1 MQLFEDQDAKP
12 VYQGKAT
19 ARGIK
24 CDVWKQTRVN
34 WPGEYKSRMIWRWYF
49 TQSPQQP
56 VRSRLSVHRSV
67 ISQYQLGQGSSLGYA
82 SRMCRVEKC
91 SFGQV
96 PGVQVWKYCGNFV
109 DCVRKNLQ
117 TSYAFPIFPV
127 RSNFF
132 ASLESWCTGLATN
145 QIFKD
150 KIDLSFLNPFSAKVF
165 SFQVAGTLTE
175 KRMKIIW
182 IYQLGW

>member
-56 VRSRLSVHRSV
+56 VRSRLSVHHSV
-67 ISQYQLGQGSSLGYA
+67 ISQYEAEVLVLG
-82 SRMCRVEKC
+82 M
-91 SFGQV
+91 
-96 PGVQVWKYCGNFV
+96 
-109 DCVRKNLQ
+109 
-117 TSYAFPIFPV
+117 
-127 RSNFF
+127 
-132 ASLESWCTGLATN
+132 
-145 QIFKD
+145 
-150 KIDLSFLNPFSAKVF
+150 
-165 SFQVAGTLTE
+165 QVACVEWENVVLA
-175 KRMKIIW
+175 KF
-182 IYQLGW
+182 LGSKFEILRKFCRLCKKKTYKLYMLSQFFR